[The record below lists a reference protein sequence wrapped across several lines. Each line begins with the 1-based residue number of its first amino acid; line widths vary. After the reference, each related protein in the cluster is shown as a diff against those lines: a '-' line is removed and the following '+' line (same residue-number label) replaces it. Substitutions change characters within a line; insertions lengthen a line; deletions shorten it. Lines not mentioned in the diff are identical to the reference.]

1 MGAQES
7 TEEAPEGA
15 LEEGQSPG
23 AANESKEELTT
34 PTRFRRRSRSEPPDP
49 RAAEALSP
57 AAIDLRLDEARS
69 PANVDPRLRPPARV
83 RASSTLALFP
93 EEAYAESVSAVLCS
107 KFVVVQV
114 ILNVVASIVGPIVMF
129 ALLFAVLKQGPHDS
143 DGPELVGVG
152 WGSLIMS
159 PLSIFMM
166 MPVAMPEAVEAG
178 WFKPIRLETCGRWR
192 FFLPLLG
199 THGALALGPRKAF
212 VSGRAGG
219 YRVLS
224 LFTVD
229 CSLCHGPDAQH
240 KDADLV
246 LGVLHGRVGAAG
258 HRVGV
263 PGLRRRAQ
271 PRADDRHDAP
281 PQKSLHPNAEARR
294 AGGRHVPLPV
304 LRRARALAE
313 AARTHATVPAPA
325 RRHSYPVAGAAKR
338 CRLPVSTPGRGGRR
352 RIKHAQPP
360 PLPDQRGVRLGDAH
374 VHRFTDEVP
383 PRRPR
388 RRRACCRA
396 SFRHLRRHACSATP
410 P

>member
-15 LEEGQSPG
+15 LEDGQSPG

-114 ILNVVASIVGPIVMF
+114 ILNVVASIVGPIAMF
-129 ALLFAVLKQGPHDS
+129 ALLFAVLKQGPYDS
-143 DGPELVGVG
+143 DGPGLVGVG

-159 PLSIFMM
+159 PLLIFMM

-192 FFLPLLG
+192 IFLPFLG
-199 THGALALGPRKAF
+199 THRCW
-212 VSGRAGG
+212 RW
-219 YRVLS
+219 
-224 LFTVD
+224 
-229 CSLCHGPDAQH
+229 
-240 KDADLV
+240 
-246 LGVLHGRVGAAG
+246 
-258 HRVGV
+258 
-263 PGLRRRAQ
+263 
-271 PRADDRHDAP
+271 
-281 PQKSLHPNAEARR
+281 
-294 AGGRHVPLPV
+294 
-304 LRRARALAE
+304 
-313 AARTHATVPAPA
+313 APA
-325 RRHSYPVAGAAKR
+325 RHLCLGGLVGIVYFPSLLLIAHYVMGPTLSTRTLIWFLVCYTAALAPPVTALGCLGYAVEHNLAPTIGMMRPHKNPCIRTLKRAARAVGMYLCPCFDEPAPSPKRREPTHGA
-338 CRLPVSTPGRGGRR
+338 PHP
-352 RIKHAQPP
+352 HAAIHIRSP
-360 PLPDQRGVRLGDAH
+360 A
-374 VHRFTDEVP
+374 
-383 PRRPR
+383 RP
-388 RRRACCRA
+388 
-396 SFRHLRRHACSATP
+396 SDNV
-410 P
+410 

>member
-7 TEEAPEGA
+7 TEEAPDN

-23 AANESKEELTT
+23 ETKEELAT

-57 AAIDLRLDEARS
+57 TAIDLRLDEARS

-129 ALLFAVLKQGPHDS
+129 ALLFAVLKQGPYDS

-159 PLSIFMM
+159 PLLIFMM

-192 FFLPLLG
+192 FFLPFLG
-199 THGALALGPRKAF
+199 THRCW
-212 VSGRAGG
+212 RW
-219 YRVLS
+219 
-224 LFTVD
+224 
-229 CSLCHGPDAQH
+229 
-240 KDADLV
+240 
-246 LGVLHGRVGAAG
+246 
-258 HRVGV
+258 
-263 PGLRRRAQ
+263 
-271 PRADDRHDAP
+271 
-281 PQKSLHPNAEARR
+281 
-294 AGGRHVPLPV
+294 
-304 LRRARALAE
+304 
-313 AARTHATVPAPA
+313 APA
-325 RRHSYPVAGAAKR
+325 RHLCLGGLVGIVYFPSLLLIAHYVMGPTLSTRTLIWFLVCYTAALAPPVTA
-338 CRLPVSTPGRGGRR
+338 
-352 RIKHAQPP
+352 
-360 PLPDQRGVRLGDAH
+360 LGCLGYAVEH
-374 VHRFTDEVP
+374 NLAPTIGTMLSLIHI
-383 PRRPR
+383 
-388 RRRACCRA
+388 
-396 SFRHLRRHACSATP
+396 
-410 P
+410 